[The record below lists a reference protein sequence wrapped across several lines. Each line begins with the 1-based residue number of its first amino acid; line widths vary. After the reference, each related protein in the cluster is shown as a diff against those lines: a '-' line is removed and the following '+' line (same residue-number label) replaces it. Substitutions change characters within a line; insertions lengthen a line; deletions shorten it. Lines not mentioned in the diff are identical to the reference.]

1 MTFTDEAQAGGI
13 ALVERTDVSVVDMW
27 GEIDIALRNEASAA
41 LARAFERDLPVV
53 VDTSRVT
60 FIDSAGVAF
69 LVQLCRIGRDE
80 GLRVSLHRP
89 PAAVLDVLRMLDLDV
104 PPDTVGDWGAT
115 PARTSPA
122 PSAPTA
128 PHSLA
133 G

>member
-1 MTFTDEAQAGGI
+1 MAVTFTDETHAGGI
-13 ALVERTDVSVVDMW
+13 ALVERADVSVVDMW

-89 PAAVLDVLRMLDLDV
+89 PAAVLDVLRMLELDV
-104 PPDTVGDWGAT
+104 PPDPSTGWGDT
-115 PARTSPA
+115 PAT
-122 PSAPTA
+122 APTA

>member
-1 MTFTDEAQAGGI
+1 VAVTFTDEAHAGGI
-13 ALVERTDVSVVDMW
+13 SLVERADVSVVDMW

-89 PAAVLDVLRMLDLDV
+89 PPAVLDVLRMLDLDV
-104 PPDTVGDWGAT
+104 PPDSAADWGAT
-115 PARTSPA
+115 PAAPAAPPA
-122 PSAPTA
+122 PQ
-128 PHSLA
+128 SLA

>member
-1 MTFTDEAQAGGI
+1 VAVTFTDEAQAGGI
-13 ALVERTDVSVVDMW
+13 ALVERADVSVVDMW

-80 GLRVSLHRP
+80 GLRVSMHRP

-104 PPDTVGDWGAT
+104 PSDATVDWSAARSPE
-115 PARTSPA
+115 PARP
-122 PSAPTA
+122 A

>member
-1 MTFTDEAQAGGI
+1 VAVTFTDETHAGGI
-13 ALVERTDVSVVDMW
+13 ALVERADVSVVDMW

-89 PAAVLDVLRMLDLDV
+89 PAAVLDVLRMLELDV
-104 PPDTVGDWGAT
+104 PPDPSTGWGDT
-115 PARTSPA
+115 PAT
-122 PSAPTA
+122 APTA

>member
-1 MTFTDEAQAGGI
+1 MTFTDETHAGGI
-13 ALVERTDVSVVDMW
+13 ALVERADVSVVDMW

-89 PAAVLDVLRMLDLDV
+89 PAAVLDVLRMLELDV
-104 PPDTVGDWGAT
+104 PPDPSTGWGDT
-115 PARTSPA
+115 PAT
-122 PSAPTA
+122 APTA

>member
-1 MTFTDEAQAGGI
+1 MAVTFTDEAQAGGI

-104 PPDTVGDWGAT
+104 PPETTVLDR
-115 PARTSPA
+115 PA
-122 PSAPTA
+122 APTAPTPVA